1 MKVSGSLF
9 NFNKNS
15 NSDKTDI
22 LVLAKLVFLF
32 VFSLFSSGIL
42 TQKID
47 SDKISSC
54 FNTPV
59 MKLIYLLI
67 LTSGLFG
74 FTLTKPYEHFS
85 EMVILSVILYSII
98 YFLELRFPKETK

>member
-1 MKVSGSLF
+1 MKGTSLF

-32 VFSLFSSGIL
+32 IFSLFSSGIL
-42 TQKID
+42 TQNID

-54 FNTPV
+54 FNTPG

-85 EMVILSVILYSII
+85 EMVILSVILYAII
-98 YFLELRFPKETK
+98 YFLELQFPKETK